1 MSVKVVFFIEE
12 DFNMEALKLTMEWDK
27 TFPKS
32 DNKRFISVPGTRH
45 TDLYD
50 GGENKVIPYVKIEH
64 FYREYLK

>member
-1 MSVKVVFFIEE
+1 
-12 DFNMEALKLTMEWDK
+12 MEALKLTMEWDK